1 MCIFYW
7 RYSKQAVSRCVGGLL
22 DIRGSRGRCRQLT
35 ALLCFRR
42 QHRTVACDPT
52 TSCLPVAQHTPGS
65 WWSMMARTQLLRELV
80 NEQLAAAAE
89 QIFQLV
95 ETTIAEYQDEVVRSK
110 KEVIQLKK
118 QLEQLAVLK
127 AEVVLSRTSVSGVFL
142 MYSNC

>member
-1 MCIFYW
+1 
-7 RYSKQAVSRCVGGLL
+7 
-22 DIRGSRGRCRQLT
+22 
-35 ALLCFRR
+35 
-42 QHRTVACDPT
+42 
-52 TSCLPVAQHTPGS
+52 
-65 WWSMMARTQLLRELV
+65 MMAQTQLLRELV

-127 AEVVLSRTSVSGVFL
+127 AEVVLSRTSVSGMFFV
-142 MYSNC
+142 YSNC